1 MPQSA
6 RPHQPTNRVSINPPD
21 LTIPKQNRTKSFHSR
36 EQGRRFDAITSVA
49 EVQEEGRKM
58 LVRRH
63 RLLLRLRHLHRWH
76 RRRDAL
82 RRAAASAANT
92 DAQISHPIGP
102 IASEETND

>member
-1 MPQSA
+1 
-6 RPHQPTNRVSINPPD
+6 
-21 LTIPKQNRTKSFHSR
+21 
-36 EQGRRFDAITSVA
+36 
-49 EVQEEGRKM
+49 M

-63 RLLLRLRHLHRWH
+63 RLLRLRHLHRWH

-92 DAQISHPIGP
+92 DAQISHPIGS

>member
-49 EVQEEGRKM
+49 EVQEEGRRM

-63 RLLLRLRHLHRWH
+63 RLLRLRHLHRWH